1 MPAGSHTEVARIP
14 ESSVAALATLG
25 LASVTILT
33 PSMPGAEAKLQVIL
47 RDIHARWRKL
57 SDADLSAIKSRDELV
72 ARVIAKY
79 GHDRHLASDVDE
91 LLKGRTI

>member
-1 MPAGSHTEVARIP
+1 MA
-14 ESSVAALATLG
+14 
-25 LASVTILT
+25 ILT
-33 PSMPGAEAKLQVIL
+33 PSMPGPEAKRQVVL
-47 RDIHARWRKL
+47 KDIHTRWSKL

-79 GHDRHLASDVDE
+79 GHDKRLVHSHVDE